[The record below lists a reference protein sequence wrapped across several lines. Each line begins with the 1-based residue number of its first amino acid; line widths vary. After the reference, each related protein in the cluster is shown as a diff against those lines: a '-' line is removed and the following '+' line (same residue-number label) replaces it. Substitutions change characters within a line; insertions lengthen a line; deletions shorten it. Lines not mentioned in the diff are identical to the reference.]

1 MRKIPTEI
9 YYDEPLFRLTQPER
23 MVAEI
28 LVSIWSVL
36 FTVTTVIL
44 LLSTWPLLRWIGALM
59 FLFVLD
65 GAVHLWSG
73 NENLRNLSRKKKAN
87 LDDFFTPA
95 ARRAMVSAY
104 GRAATFGGDP
114 LLYVGLDLVINSAVR
129 EALLRM
135 DVNPREIE
143 AKFKDKVSKSLGEK
157 KLARNDIVQKLTKLA
172 GTASD
177 QALASGRLFVEPA
190 DVFAGLRDL
199 HGEATDSVFDLFEI
213 EPGDLERALIF
224 GRFRRPFS
232 SRRLPS
238 ALGGFRSEPFGIR
251 HRYMNRAW
259 TARPTPV
266 LDRFSVDLTDL
277 ARAGRAGFLINHDD
291 EYDRL
296 LDTISRPNR
305 PNAILVGE
313 PGVGKETIV
322 GHLAS
327 MISQDEVPAPLF
339 DKRLVSLDMSALLS
353 NADQAEL
360 EARVKTVFSEIYAA
374 GNIILFVPD
383 IHNLT
388 KTAGGKG
395 LSASDILIPYLTSND
410 FPTIAT
416 TYPKEYKQFIEPN
429 NSFADAF
436 QIINVRELDADEAE
450 RVLVYDSLLLEQ
462 SYRIKISYAAI
473 KAAVQVA
480 HRYFGDKKL
489 PSSADDLLKEALADA
504 SHRQSRILKAEDV
517 IAIAER
523 RIHIPIHRP
532 GQEEAQ
538 TLLNLEATIHERLID
553 QEQAVTAVARAL
565 REYRSGLSR
574 KGGPIA
580 TFLFVGPTGV
590 GKTELAKILAS
601 VQFGSEDSMVR
612 FDMSE
617 YQDKQSIYR
626 FIGSPDGSVSG
637 ELTDRIIERPYSLVL
652 LDEFE
657 KANSEILNLFLQVF
671 DDGRLTDNMGRV
683 ADFQNTIIIAT
694 SNAHSDIINS
704 SLNAGESMEEIADYL
719 KRKLTDVFRPE
730 LLNRFSGIIIFKS
743 LSPNDLKSIAK
754 LQVKELAASLKES
767 QDIELECNDQAL
779 ALLVELGYD
788 PAFGAR
794 PLRGV
799 ISDKLK
805 SVLAEKI
812 LSGDIQKG
820 EKVTISAQGKEFSFA
835 AAE

>member
-1 MRKIPTEI
+1 MKKVPTEI
-9 YYDEPLFRLTQPER
+9 YYNEPLFKLTQPER
-23 MVAEI
+23 IAAEI

-59 FLFVLD
+59 FLFVID

-73 NENLRNLSRKKKAN
+73 NESLGNIARKRKAN

-95 ARRAMVSAY
+95 AKRVLISAY

-114 LLYVGLDLVINSAVR
+114 LLYVGLDLVLNPGVR

-135 DVNPREIE
+135 DVEPKEIE
-143 AKFKDKVSKSLGEK
+143 AKFKEKVSKSLTEK
-157 KLARNDIVQKLTKLA
+157 KLAKNEITQKLTELA
-172 GTASD
+172 GASSN
-177 QALASGRLFVEPA
+177 QALSSARLFIEPA

-199 HGEATDSVFDLFEI
+199 RGESTDSIFDLFEI
-213 EPGDLERALIF
+213 ESGDLERALIF
-224 GRFRRPFS
+224 GRFRRTFP
-232 SRRLPS
+232 RRLPS

-277 ARAGRAGFLINHDD
+277 ARAGRAGFLINHED

-313 PGVGKETIV
+313 PGVEKETIV

-339 DKRLVSLDMSALLS
+339 DKRLVSLDMSALMS

-360 EARVKTVFSEIYAA
+360 EARVKSVFSEIYAA

-436 QIINVRELDADEAE
+436 QVISVRELDQDEAE

-504 SHRQSRILKAEDV
+504 SHRQSKILRAEDV

-538 TLLNLEATIHERLID
+538 TLLNLEQTIHERLID

-719 KRKLTDVFRPE
+719 KRKLTDIFRPE

-754 LQVKELAASLKES
+754 LQVKELAASLKDS
-767 QDIELECNDQAL
+767 QDIELECDDQAL

-812 LSGDIQKG
+812 LSGEIEKG
-820 EKVTISAQGKEFSFA
+820 GKLTIGADGKNFAFLPEK
-835 AAE
+835 